1 MELIDITWIGLLL
14 VGLGTFFLIGEL
26 LVNLRGLGAILGISF
41 IVYYFYIFTPNTS
54 TLIMMLFIYFVGIIF
69 IFIDGK
75 LINDGTLAT
84 IGITGMIFSVALS
97 APSFTSGLYAGI
109 GVLVGSAV
117 SLLLL
122 KMFEKRNMWNKITLK
137 DRLTADKGY
146 TTVNEEYEQLIGKTG
161 ETITDM
167 RPVGTIKVE
176 GKQYSEISNAQW
188 IAKAS
193 KIEVLDVD
201 GTRILVKLISNEK
214 EMYIDCKFN
223 VNFLKLTLQTMLIS

>member
-97 APSFTSGLYAGI
+97 APSFTSGLYAVI

-176 GKQYSEISNAQW
+176 GKEYSGISNAQW
-188 IAKAS
+188 IPKAS

-214 EMYIDCKFN
+214 EM
-223 VNFLKLTLQTMLIS
+223 

>member
-97 APSFTSGLYAGI
+97 APSFTSGLYAVI

-146 TTVNEEYEQLIGKTG
+146 TTVNKEFEQLIGKTE
-161 ETITDM
+161 ETMTDM
-167 RPVGTIKVE
+167 RPVGTIKVD
-176 GKQYSEISNAQW
+176 GKEYSGISNAQW
-188 IAKAS
+188 IPKAS

-214 EMYIDCKFN
+214 EM
-223 VNFLKLTLQTMLIS
+223 